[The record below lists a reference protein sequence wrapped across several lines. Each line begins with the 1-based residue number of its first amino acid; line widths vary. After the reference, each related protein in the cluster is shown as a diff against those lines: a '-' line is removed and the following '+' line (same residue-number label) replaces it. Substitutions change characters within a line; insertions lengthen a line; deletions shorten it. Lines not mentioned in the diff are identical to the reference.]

1 MRRLSTYLSTLLLA
15 TGLHAEVHT
24 LTLSQALD
32 LALKQNPDL
41 TLTRLD
47 EQKVV
52 QGVQLAKDPFTPR
65 VTAGSGL
72 AYVSGFPLS
81 IEGSAPSILQARATE
96 SLFNRQQTYQ
106 LAQAREN
113 ARGAGIVTSAKRD
126 EIAFRT
132 ASLYL
137 DAQRAARFSEIARK
151 QIESMEKVAQTI
163 QGRVSEGHELPIE
176 SKRALLVVAR
186 TRQRAM
192 QLADDQDFTERS
204 LALVLGFGAED
215 NVRPTPDDLA
225 APEMPESEEAAI
237 ATAVQSSKELRRL
250 ESALLA
256 KGLEVRAQRA
266 VRLPRVDLVAQYGL
280 FAKYS
285 RFQDY
290 FHTFS
295 RNNGE
300 LGVSIQIP
308 LLAGPAIGALSAQ
321 AEGDAAR
328 LRTEMNVARN
338 RITLETRQAYQSL
351 HRAETAREVAR
362 LDLDV
367 IREQLSI
374 VLAQLGEGR
383 TSLRQVEEVRIAENE
398 KWIAFYDAEYA
409 TQRARWDVLRQTGTL
424 VAALR

>member
-1 MRRLSTYLSTLLLA
+1 MRRLSICCFICLLA
-15 TGLHAEVHT
+15 AGLRAEVHT

-41 TLTRLD
+41 TLARLD

-52 QGVQLAKDPFTPR
+52 HSVQAAKDPFTPR

-72 AYVSGFPLS
+72 AYMSGFPMS
-81 IEGSAPSILQARATE
+81 IDGSAPAIVQARASE
-96 SLFNRQQTYQ
+96 SIFNRQQSYQ
-106 LAQAREN
+106 LAQAKEN
-113 ARGAGIVTSAKRD
+113 ARGAAIVTSARRD
-126 EIAFRT
+126 EIAFKT

-151 QIESMEKVAQTI
+151 QAESMEKVAQTI
-163 QGRVSEGHELPIE
+163 QSRVSEGHELPIE
-176 SKRALLVVAR
+176 SKRAALAVAR
-186 TRQRAM
+186 ARQRAA
-192 QLADDQDFTERS
+192 QSADDQDFTERS
-204 LALVLGFGAED
+204 LALILGFAAED
-215 NVRPTPDDLA
+215 SVRPAPDDLA
-225 APEMPESEEAAI
+225 APEMPSSEETAI

-256 KGLEVRAQRA
+256 KGLEIRGQKA

-280 FAKYS
+280 FAKYAHYE
-285 RFQDY
+285 DY
-290 FHTFS
+290 FRTFK

-300 LGVSIQIP
+300 IGISIQVP
-308 LLAGPAIGALSAQ
+308 LLAGPAVGALSAQ
-321 AEGDAAR
+321 AEADAAH
-328 LRTEMNVARN
+328 LRTELSVARN
-338 RITLETRQAYQSL
+338 RIVFETRQAYQAL
-351 HRAETAREVAR
+351 HRAESARDIAR

-367 IREQLSI
+367 IRDQLSI

-383 TSLRQVEEVRIAENE
+383 VSLRQVEEARIAEND